1 MSPLVLR
8 EILEVFLNTLTA
20 NCNYPAQDCANL
32 QLPIQIELSEKT
44 EKIF

>member
-20 NCNYPAQDCANL
+20 NGNYPAQDCANL
-32 QLPIQIELSEKT
+32 QVPIQIELSKKT